1 MNKFLKDSVT
11 LIKNYKWNSMFF
23 RYFKALIFVIIIPA
37 IIFIAI
43 TFYSFLSATKEEIS
57 QAQRFDLIK
66 SITQFDKAYDTIN
79 NISDE
84 ILNSSLTYQLIT
96 SDTDEINF
104 SKIYSDFLLSEKQ
117 NYPYINSISI
127 YN

>member
-66 SITQFDKAYDTIN
+66 SITQFDKAYDTTN

-84 ILNSSLTYQLIT
+84 ILNSSLTYQLIA
-96 SDTDEINF
+96 SNTDEINF
-104 SKIYSDFLLSEKQ
+104 SKI
-117 NYPYINSISI
+117 
-127 YN
+127 